1 MQIEQITRRE
11 LLGAMAATAVAF
23 PIKPALAAAG
33 AVRKV
38 WIEVALNGPWSRALQ
53 PGIPDTVEAIIAEG
67 IACARAGAAIIHT
80 HAYDGGGR
88 QTFDWQVYAR
98 IIEGIRAKVDAPIY
112 PSYPSFMIGSGAAGN
127 SEAEVRFSPVDALA
141 SRGLIEFVPVDPG
154 SVNLT
159 RTATTSQADPA
170 DTYVNPESHVRH
182 ALGIAKRYGLH
193 PAFAIYEPGF
203 IRAGAA
209 LARATGVKTPIYRSA
224 IRAHLAEFGIV
235 APVGRQGVEQLL
247 GVAADT
253 NDKRLPEI
261 ARACVAALGAQ
272 LRTLKA
278 QILQFDRM
286 IRAWHRSNEES
297 RRLDDIPGVGPALA
311 TALVASVAD
320 PRAFRSGRDFS
331 AWIGLVPKQNSS
343 GGKDRLGNISKRGD
357 RYLRSLLT
365 TGALAVIR
373 YRKPIAPGIG
383 LGSQCC

>member
-98 IIEGIRAKVDAPIY
+98 IIEGIHAKVDAPIY

-127 SEAEVRFSPVDALA
+127 SDAELRFSPVDALA

-159 RTATTSQADPA
+159 QTATTSQADPA

-209 LARATGVKTPIYRSA
+209 LARATGVKTPIYRFMLSQQFA
-224 IRAHLAEFGIV
+224 FCFPPKPYALA
-235 APVGRQGVEQLL
+235 ALATLVEEEAGAASWMISGL
-247 GVAADT
+247 GVDVSPLIGEAVSRGGHVRVGLEDAPLGAPANTT
-253 NDKRLPEI
+253 NFGLVEDAVRIVHHHGAEP
-261 ARACVAALGAQ
+261 ATAGDVRQALGA
-272 LRTLKA
+272 
-278 QILQFDRM
+278 I
-286 IRAWHRSNEES
+286 
-297 RRLDDIPGVGPALA
+297 
-311 TALVASVAD
+311 
-320 PRAFRSGRDFS
+320 
-331 AWIGLVPKQNSS
+331 
-343 GGKDRLGNISKRGD
+343 
-357 RYLRSLLT
+357 
-365 TGALAVIR
+365 
-373 YRKPIAPGIG
+373 
-383 LGSQCC
+383 